1 MRTTLNLDDDVER
14 AARALARAQG
24 RSIGKVVSDL
34 ARASLAPRAALI
46 GEEAD
51 GFPVFAVSHDALP
64 ITSDMVADAL
74 DE

>member
-1 MRTTLNLDDDVER
+1 LDDDVER

-24 RSIGKVVSDL
+24 RSIGKVISDL
-34 ARASLAPRAALI
+34 ARASLAPQSSLV

-51 GFPVFAVSHDALP
+51 GFPVFAVSRDAVP
-64 ITSDMVADAL
+64 ITPDMVADAL